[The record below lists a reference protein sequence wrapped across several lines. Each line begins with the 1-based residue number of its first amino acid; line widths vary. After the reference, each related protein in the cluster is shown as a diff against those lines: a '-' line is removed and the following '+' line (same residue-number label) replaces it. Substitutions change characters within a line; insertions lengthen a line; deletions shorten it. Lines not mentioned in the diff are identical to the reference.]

1 MQINLYAL
9 CVIIKG
15 ITMAELIDLFDC
27 VSPLDYRYYGRK
39 KELVKELSEYFSEN
53 AKIRYQALIEAEYA
67 KVLAKKKIISK
78 KTSDTIVSA
87 ALCVKPELVYQEE
100 DKIKHDVR
108 ALVNCIEDR
117 LPEKD
122 KPFVHLGL
130 TSYDIVDTANALR
143 FKTATEKAILPRM
156 KKLERTLIRLSL
168 KEKNTVQIGRTHG
181 QFAEPITFGY
191 AMAEFVERF
200 GERIVSVEK
209 AKDELA
215 GKTSGAVGAANA
227 LSLISGNPMEIEAIL
242 MKQLGLKQAR
252 HSTQI
257 VPREPMLDL
266 QHSIVSSFG
275 VLANLADNLRHLQ
288 RSELSEVYEQFG
300 KEQVGSS
307 TMPQKRNPITF
318 ENIKSLWKV
327 FMPFS
332 TTFYMDQ
339 ISEHQRDL
347 TNSASARFSQEL
359 FVSFI
364 IAVNKMEKAVSN
376 LKVDRKKMKE
386 NLDSAKSGLVAEP
399 LYVLLAKYG
408 HPEAHETVR
417 RLTLKA
423 EKNNSTV
430 LEEAKKSTLLD
441 KFFERFSRKEW
452 ALLKEP
458 ALYTGVAAKK
468 TEKICAYWKRQL

>member
-1 MQINLYAL
+1 
-9 CVIIKG
+9 
-15 ITMAELIDLFDC
+15 MAELIDLFDC

-53 AKIRYQALIEAEYA
+53 AKIRCQALVEAEYA
-67 KVLAKKKIISK
+67 KVLAKKKIIPK
-78 KTSDTIVSA
+78 KTADLIVSA
-87 ALCVKPELVYQEE
+87 ALRVRPELVYREE

-108 ALVNCIEDR
+108 ALVNCICDR

-130 TSYDIVDTANALR
+130 TSYDVVDTANAVR
-143 FKTATEKAILPRM
+143 FKTAVEKTILPRM
-156 KKLERTLIRLSL
+156 EKLERTLIRLSL
-168 KEKNTVQIGRTHG
+168 REKKTIQIGRTHG
-181 QFAEPITFGY
+181 QFAEPVTFGY

-200 GERIVSVEK
+200 GERIVAVEN

-215 GKTSGAVGAANA
+215 GKASGAVGAANA
-227 LSLISGNPMEIEAIL
+227 LSLISSNPMEIEALL
-242 MKQLGLKQAR
+242 MKRLGLKQAR

-257 VPREPMLDL
+257 TPREPMLDL

-275 VLANLADNLRHLQ
+275 VLANLADDLRHLQ
-288 RSELSEVYEQFG
+288 RSELSEVFEQFG
-300 KEQVGSS
+300 KKQVGSS

-318 ENIKSLWKV
+318 ENVKSLWKA
-327 FMPFS
+327 FMPCS

-347 TNSASARFSQEL
+347 TNSASARFAQEL

-364 IAVNKMEKAVSN
+364 IAIDKMEKAVSN
-376 LKVDRKKMKE
+376 LKVDRKRMKE
-386 NLDSAKSGLVAEP
+386 NFDNAKSGLVAEP

-408 HPEAHETVR
+408 HPEAHEAVR

-423 EKNNSTV
+423 EKNSST
-430 LEEAKKSTLLD
+430 LMEEARKSTSLD
-441 KFFERFSRKEW
+441 RFFGKFSRKEV
-452 ALLKEP
+452 ALLNKPE
-458 ALYTGVAAKK
+458 LYTGVSAKK
-468 TEKICAYWKRQL
+468 TEKICSYWKRQL